1 MVERK
6 EGKEVV
12 YGGCCRCES
21 GEEVAGRRCE
31 EACGRAAVDKWT
43 MVGLWWNLPLV
54 IFLVKFLLDSSSQMQ
69 LCLPSLLYG
78 PVPTLLAFI

>member
-1 MVERK
+1 
-6 EGKEVV
+6 
-12 YGGCCRCES
+12 
-21 GEEVAGRRCE
+21 
-31 EACGRAAVDKWT
+31 